1 MTTATIS
8 KTNVLNPNTLAA
20 QLIEASAAYIEAL
33 SDVNDTTVALGAAEI
48 AKANATA
55 ATLLSN
61 LDDPKRLGSNEAA
74 RDASIRNLNLAEFN
88 KVDEL
93 KQTLAFQK
101 GLLNENEIAYGTRKM
116 LVRLAAVAAGV
127 SIE

>member
-1 MTTATIS
+1 MATKTTD
-8 KTNVLNPNTLAA
+8 VLNPTVLAT

-48 AKANATA
+48 TKANATA

-74 RDASIRNLNLAEFN
+74 RDASIRNLNLVEFN

-93 KQTLAFQK
+93 RQTLAFQK
-101 GLLNENEIAYGTRKM
+101 GILNENEIAYGTLKM

-127 SIE
+127 NIE